1 MSLNVESTGRG
12 VFTSHMWITRFILG
26 FFCTFIWAMFK
37 FAISHL
43 NISLSLLIYS
53 LDLWG
58 LIARVYIA
66 RFMFLWSSYRT
77 QVFIYF
83 YSICLFLLGG
93 AKVYLWFRAIR
104 WSISVRHYLDLTQR
118 NQSKWWFARKLHRKL
133 PCILHL
139 KECDTMSH
147 FAYEFYLDLESHGRF
162 TRIQRDAYLSRC
174 YSPVTVVNMS
184 NIFWGRG
191 EWITAWVTQNV
202 TYSFIRFNFHEK
214 KNIYTSFMFVSAFF
228 QCYFLCVMLRQ
239 L

>member
-83 YSICLFLLGG
+83 LFNLLISLGWGQSIPVIPRYTMVHFCKTLFGLDTEKSKQMIVCTEIAQKVAVYITLKGMRHNEPFCLRILSPSWIPRPIY
-93 AKVYLWFRAIR
+93 ADTTR
-104 WSISVRHYLDLTQR
+104 
-118 NQSKWWFARKLHRKL
+118 
-133 PCILHL
+133 CIFEQVLF
-139 KECDTMSH
+139 S
-147 FAYEFYLDLESHGRF
+147 
-162 TRIQRDAYLSRC
+162 
-174 YSPVTVVNMS
+174 S
-184 NIFWGRG
+184 NCGKY
-191 EWITAWVTQNV
+191 V
-202 TYSFIRFNFHEK
+202 
-214 KNIYTSFMFVSAFF
+214 
-228 QCYFLCVMLRQ
+228 
-239 L
+239 